1 MDLFIRVTDADI
13 RNGDAYSPLTCPI
26 ALAARRN
33 FPAGTKVFVGGD
45 LMEVALPVAF
55 GQPENVTRFR
65 MPAVAVTF
73 QRAFDRHQPVRP
85 VAFLAL
91 REGM

>member
-1 MDLFIRVTDADI
+1 
-13 RNGDAYSPLTCPI
+13 
-26 ALAARRN
+26 
-33 FPAGTKVFVGGD
+33 VFVGGD

-55 GQPENVTRFR
+55 VQPENVTRFR